1 MQDAIVEFI
10 RKKNINN
17 VSALLPFR
25 LTFTIIIILLEF
37 LAVIAIVVGLS
48 IFSCVFIV
56 FEALTQ
62 IGCVISIISKND
74 NPDYK
79 APWLLFVLLIP
90 IVGFMS
96 YLMFYS
102 RKLSPRQIRQLKKA
116 KYAKQK
122 FFNKSALDKIA
133 DPLAKSTAL
142 FLTKSANTE
151 VYQNTDATYF
161 CSGEQYFYSLIKDL
175 TKAKEFIFVEYF
187 IIKRGH
193 FWNSILSVLKEK
205 ASSGVEVRV
214 LYDDIGCIRTLP
226 YNYYKTLRKMGIK
239 CEVFSK
245 LRGQANNEFNNRN
258 HRKIAI
264 IDGKV
269 AYTGGINIADEY
281 INQVKRFGHW
291 KDAGVRLFGSAVNEL
306 TSTFILDY
314 NMSSKTADLNPQ
326 QYMRIVSGKNKGF
339 CVPFCDGPNPIFDK
353 QVSKTAIIN
362 MLSHAKRYVY
372 MTTPYLIIDNEL
384 SQAIENTA
392 LRGVDVKII
401 TPHVPDK
408 KIIFRLTRSAYKP
421 LIKSGV
427 KIYEYTPGFI
437 HAKTYLSDD
446 ETAIV
451 GTVNLDYR
459 SLSHH
464 FENSVR
470 FYRHKVIKDI
480 KADFINTLSYS
491 QLATENEHAG
501 GPLKRFFTAI
511 LKVFSPLL

>member
-10 RKKNINN
+10 SKKNINN
-17 VSALLPFR
+17 DSRLLPFR
-25 LTFTIIIILLEF
+25 FTLAIIIILIEF
-37 LAVIAIVVGLS
+37 LVVIAIIVGLCIYS
-48 IFSCVFIV
+48 RVFIAL
-56 FEALTQ
+56 EALTQ
-62 IGCVISIISKND
+62 ICCVISIISRND

-79 APWLLFVLLIP
+79 APWLLFILVVP
-90 IVGFMS
+90 VVGFMS

-116 KYAKQK
+116 KYAKQN
-122 FFNKSALDKIA
+122 FFNKSAFDKIA
-133 DPLAKSTAL
+133 DPLAQSSAL
-142 FLTKSANTE
+142 FLKKSANAE
-151 VYQNTDATYF
+151 VYQNTNATYF
-161 CSGEQYFYSLIKDL
+161 SSGEQYFRSLIKDL
-175 TKAKEFIFVEYF
+175 KSAKEFIFLEYF
-187 IIKRGH
+187 IIKRGL

-214 LYDDIGCIRTLP
+214 LYDDIGCMKTLP
-226 YNYYKTLRKMGIK
+226 SNYYKTLRKMGIK
-239 CEVFSK
+239 CEIFSK

-258 HRKIAI
+258 HRKIAVV
-264 IDGKV
+264 DGKV
-269 AYTGGINIADEY
+269 AYTGGLNLADEY
-281 INQVKRFGHW
+281 INQVKKFGHW
-291 KDAGVRLFGSAVNEL
+291 KDAGVRLYGSAVNEL

-314 NMSSKTADLNPQ
+314 NMSSKTTDLSAHKYVRQ
-326 QYMRIVSGKNKGF
+326 ISCKNEGF
-339 CVPFCDGPNPIFDK
+339 CVPFCDGPNPVFDK

-401 TPHVPDK
+401 TPHIPDK
-408 KIIFRLTRSAYKP
+408 KTIFRLTRSAYKP

-427 KIYEYTPGFI
+427 KIYEYTPGFV

-464 FENSVR
+464 FENSVW
-470 FYRHKVIKDI
+470 FYRHQVIEDI
-480 KADFINTLSYS
+480 KADFINTLSCS
-491 QLATENEHAG
+491 QLVAENEHVG
-501 GPLKRFFTAI
+501 GPLKRFFTAT
-511 LKVFSPLL
+511 LKVFTPLL